1 MLGGDLLAVGC
12 TTGCVLMV
20 AIGIWCGVQ
29 GGSIPL
35 SVPFGWHPVLM
46 CAGFSCWMPLGRWI
60 YVTDALG
67 GDKLADAAADKERR
81 RPFHRAL
88 MTGAAAAV
96 IGGYVAIFYAH
107 LPKQVFFGYDFK
119 QGQWNEDLSR
129 LLHVYLGYLLVV
141 LVLAQA
147 CMGLLKAYTL
157 QHRGV
162 RRFAF
167 HGSLGKLIIQ
177 LGAFNILVATWF
189 WKWSLAFKLAFGLL
203 VTGTALYCTG
213 TSPFAVARELNAAST
228 LSTVPVGKPLE

>member
-129 LLHVYLGYLLVV
+129 LLHVYLGYLLV
-141 LVLAQA
+141 ASCIHAHEFCQNTPQCKPSERKIRSA
-147 CMGLLKAYTL
+147 CYSKMA
-157 QHRGV
+157 
-162 RRFAF
+162 
-167 HGSLGKLIIQ
+167 
-177 LGAFNILVATWF
+177 
-189 WKWSLAFKLAFGLL
+189 
-203 VTGTALYCTG
+203 VTT
-213 TSPFAVARELNAAST
+213 
-228 LSTVPVGKPLE
+228 